1 MAKNFANM
9 VVKFITFDIYFYIL
23 YNSLALTYCEI
34 LSINLEILSLTKK
47 VKL

>member
-1 MAKNFANM
+1 MAKNFQNIPS
-9 VVKFITFDIYFYIL
+9 KFIKFDISFYIL
-23 YNSLALTYCEI
+23 YNSLVRTDCEM